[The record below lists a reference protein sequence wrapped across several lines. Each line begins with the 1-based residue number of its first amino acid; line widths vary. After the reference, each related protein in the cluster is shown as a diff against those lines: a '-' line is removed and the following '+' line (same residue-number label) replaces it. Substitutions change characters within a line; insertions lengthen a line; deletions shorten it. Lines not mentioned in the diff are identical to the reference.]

1 MDSGSRYTAYRP
13 STSVLDSG
21 KDEEMVNWISEGDS
35 VFIVIL
41 HVCVCVCVYILYCM
55 CVCVVCMNK
64 TLYL

>member
-1 MDSGSRYTAYRP
+1 MLLRDSGSRYTAYRP

-41 HVCVCVCVYILYCM
+41 HVCVCVCV
-55 CVCVVCMNK
+55 CVCVYTVYVCVWCV
-64 TLYL
+64 